1 VLQRVVA
8 ARRQEWESERHMRIM
23 AKQEKQR
30 LSRDICRL
38 DSELDGVRDRATMY
52 EVRLRHTPQLCY
64 TENVVI

>member
-1 VLQRVVA
+1 
-8 ARRQEWESERHMRIM
+8 MRIM
-23 AKQEKQR
+23 AEQEKQR